1 LASHSEIIEI
11 LVTVFFMSGRLR
23 WKVMAS
29 GDGTPI
35 HIHSVVVVPRT
46 TSIVVEGCGVTFLML
61 SVGWI
66 EQLVEVEIL

>member
-1 LASHSEIIEI
+1 
-11 LVTVFFMSGRLR
+11 
-23 WKVMAS
+23 MAS